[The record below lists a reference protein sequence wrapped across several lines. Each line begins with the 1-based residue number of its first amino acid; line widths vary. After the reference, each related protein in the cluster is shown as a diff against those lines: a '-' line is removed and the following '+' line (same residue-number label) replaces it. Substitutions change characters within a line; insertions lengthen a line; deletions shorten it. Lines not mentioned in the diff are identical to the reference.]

1 MISYSSCAKVIL
13 SGEHA
18 VVYGKPAL
26 VCGLNKRLKF
36 SLFPTNKKNYSKP
49 NKDILFISS
58 KVIDYLKKEKIKFNQ
73 KKFTF
78 KIESQIPI
86 GRGLGSSAALAV
98 TSVASFLHFY
108 TGKSF
113 NKETINNLAFEVEKY
128 FHRNPSGVDNTT
140 SCFGGLI
147 FYRKEFD
154 FLKNIYFLDF
164 KIPKSIQDHLFLI
177 DSGKPVE
184 TTRQMVQIVKNNI
197 GKKPNYY
204 EQIFNEIEKITKKML
219 ISIKE
224 NNIDVFA
231 QSLIDNQIYLEMLG
245 VVSLKTKV
253 LLKKLEKFGIG
264 KITGAGGVKEGS
276 GFILF
281 YALKNREL
289 ENYLKKQKINYFK
302 FIPDY
307 QGLKYENNN

>member
-36 SLFPTNKKNYSKP
+36 SLFPTDKKNYLKP

-113 NKETINNLAFEVEKY
+113 NKEIINNLAFEVEKY
-128 FHRNPSGVDNTT
+128 FHGNPSGVDNST

-164 KIPKSIQDHLFLI
+164 KIPKSIQDYLFLI
-177 DSGKPVE
+177 DSGKPME

-197 GKKPNYY
+197 DKKPNYY

-219 ISIKE
+219 IAIKE

-231 QSLIDNQIYLEMLG
+231 QSLIDNQIHLEMLG

>member
-36 SLFPTNKKNYSKP
+36 SLFPTDKKNYLKP
-49 NKDILFISS
+49 SKDILFILS

-98 TSVASFLHFY
+98 TSVASFLHFF

-113 NKETINNLAFEVEKY
+113 NKETVNNLAFEVEKY
-128 FHRNPSGVDNTT
+128 FHKHPSGVDNTT

-164 KIPKSIQDHLFLI
+164 KIPKSIQDYLFLI
-177 DSGKPVE
+177 DSGKPME

-197 GKKPNYY
+197 DKKPNYY

-219 ISIKE
+219 IAIKE

-231 QSLIDNQIYLEMLG
+231 QSLIDNQIHLEMLG

>member
-36 SLFPTNKKNYSKP
+36 SLFPTDKKNYLKP

-113 NKETINNLAFEVEKY
+113 NKEIINNLAFEVEKY
-128 FHRNPSGVDNTT
+128 FHGNPSGVDNST

-224 NNIDVFA
+224 DKANDFI
-231 QSLIDNQIYLEMLG
+231 QSLIDNEIYLEMLG
-245 VVSLKTKV
+245 VVSLKTKA
-253 LLKKLEKFGIG
+253 LLKNLEKFGIG

-281 YALKNREL
+281 YALKSREL